1 MKSMYFL
8 FFVLIALLQSCSSPL
23 STKKIASS
31 WCDCIKSAE
40 NDPVALR
47 DCDALATKDMNV
59 IFMKKWKE
67 VEEKKISMDTL
78 KEYKLSMDK
87 EMFKLTEECGGFS
100 VSKPIN
106 QQNKMV
112 PPGIK

>member
-1 MKSMYFL
+1 MKSIYLL
-8 FFVLIALLQSCSSPL
+8 FFLLIALLQSCSSPL

-59 IFMKKWKE
+59 MFMKKWKE

>member
-1 MKSMYFL
+1 MKSIFL
-8 FFVLIALLQSCSSPL
+8 LCFLSLALMQSCSTPL

-40 NDPVALR
+40 NDPVALK
-47 DCDALATKDMNV
+47 DCDALAIKDMNL

-78 KEYKLSMDK
+78 KEYKMSMDK

-100 VSKPIN
+100 VSMPVI
-106 QQNKMV
+106 QDSKMV
-112 PPGIK
+112 PQGIK

>member
-1 MKSMYFL
+1 
-8 FFVLIALLQSCSSPL
+8 
-23 STKKIASS
+23 
-31 WCDCIKSAE
+31 
-40 NDPVALR
+40 
-47 DCDALATKDMNV
+47 
-59 IFMKKWKE
+59 
-67 VEEKKISMDTL
+67 MDTL

-100 VSKPIN
+100 VGMPIN

>member
-1 MKSMYFL
+1 
-8 FFVLIALLQSCSSPL
+8 
-23 STKKIASS
+23 
-31 WCDCIKSAE
+31 
-40 NDPVALR
+40 
-47 DCDALATKDMNV
+47 
-59 IFMKKWKE
+59 MKKWKE

-78 KEYKLSMDK
+78 KEYKFSMDK